1 MKKMK
6 KIIILVFC
14 AFLLIG
20 ASIYGTY
27 IYYNNIYH
35 NLIKYEEKLL
45 DIKLENYI
53 ENVDGY
59 IILDTAEYAVVKM
72 KVIKGCEEN
81 IIKKFDE
88 EFGMRIVPQSPSLAY
103 PTTLLEYE
111 LNTKKPEYLYELL
124 LPGTNGQMTRDV
136 RIFIVKDG
144 DEFMY
149 IYFIG

>member
-1 MKKMK
+1 
-6 KIIILVFC
+6 
-14 AFLLIG
+14 
-20 ASIYGTY
+20 
-27 IYYNNIYH
+27 
-35 NLIKYEEKLL
+35 
-45 DIKLENYI
+45 
-53 ENVDGY
+53 
-59 IILDTAEYAVVKM
+59 M
-72 KVIKGCEEN
+72 KVIKGCEED